1 MSDPS
6 PRVTPRPAPAVAGE
20 GDALPAP
27 GVIGIGLA
35 AVLTFALAQGSWQ
48 WFATFI
54 GVTLLAVM
62 LAFQRRAVWSPDI
75 RSPYMRGLV
84 AYALVVGLCVAVA
97 LAPLLQRQA
106 WLFPMPGT
114 RGDCELLGRYEALH
128 TEAELGNLAGG
139 DGAALAFAQEAQ
151 SRQAVAECL
160 AATTTLWLPLYGVGV
175 AVLVGTTAWF
185 RDRAR
190 ARGRTGSVG

>member
-1 MSDPS
+1 MSEPS
-6 PRVTPRPAPAVAGE
+6 PRVPPRPASVAAGE
-20 GDALPAP
+20 AAPAP

-62 LAFQRRAVWSPDI
+62 VAFQRRAEWTPDI
-75 RSPYMRGLV
+75 RSAYLRGLI
-84 AYALVVGLCVAVA
+84 AYALVVGLCVAIA

-114 RGDCELLGRYEALH
+114 RRQCGLMGRYEALQVR
-128 TEAELGNLAGG
+128 AALGNLAGG
-139 DGAALAFAQEAQ
+139 DGAALAFAQRGE
-151 SRQAVAECL
+151 SRKAVAECL
-160 AATTTLWLPLYGVGV
+160 AATTTLWLPLYGLGA
-175 AVLVGTTAWF
+175 AVLVGAAAWF

-190 ARGRTGSVG
+190 ALGS

>member
-1 MSDPS
+1 MTTTRP
-6 PRVTPRPAPAVAGE
+6 VTAAAADG
-20 GDALPAP
+20 LPTP

-62 LAFQRRAVWSPDI
+62 LAFQRRAQWAPGL

-84 AYALVVGLCVAVA
+84 AYSLVVGLCVAIA
-97 LAPLLQRQA
+97 LAPLLQRRA

-114 RGDCELLGRYEALH
+114 RGDCVLMGRYAALQAEAV
-128 TEAELGNLAGG
+128 LGNLAAS
-139 DGAALAFAQEAQ
+139 DGPAVAFAREEQA
-151 SRQAVAECL
+151 RKAVAECL
-160 AATTTLWLPLYGVGV
+160 AATTTLWLPVYGVGV
-175 AVLVGTTAWF
+175 AVLVGVCAWF

-190 ARGRTGSVG
+190 ARSGNAGRTHASAARAR

>member
-1 MSDPS
+1 MSDSS
-6 PRVTPRPAPAVAGE
+6 PRVTAGPASGTAG
-20 GDALPAP
+20 DDLPAS

-62 LAFQRRAVWSPDI
+62 LAFQRRARWTPGM
-75 RSPYMRGLV
+75 RSPYLRGLV

-97 LAPLLQRQA
+97 LAPLLQREA

-114 RGDCELLGRYEALH
+114 RAECHLMGRYQALQ
-128 TEAELGNLAGG
+128 TKAALGNLAGG
-139 DGAALAFAQEAQ
+139 DRTALAFAQD
-151 SRQAVAECL
+151 RQARTAVADCL
-160 AATTTLWLPLYGVGV
+160 SATTTLWLPVYGVGV
-175 AVLVGTTAWF
+175 AVLVAGTVWF
-185 RDRAR
+185 RDRAQSRR
-190 ARGRTGSVG
+190 ALGGA